1 MFNYVPSPTGML
13 LHNCDKYLKM
23 IIGPYGSGKSCACV
37 ADVLTCACAQNPA
50 PDGVRYVR
58 VGVVRSSYPEL
69 IATTRKSLLELLPA
83 EYGTIASSGSPV
95 RGFYF
100 IPLPDGTK
108 VSLELE
114 LWALKTADDAPKL
127 RSANWT
133 FAWLNEATGCSPEVY
148 NAVTGRIGRYPSQ
161 DLGGISWGGTIM
173 DFNQPEPGSWLD
185 EYIRNP
191 QPNWAVFRQPPA
203 AFKHVD
209 EVTGAVTYEVN
220 PNAENL
226 RNLGAREEGDPDD
239 FTSEQQGMRYYRNQI
254 DALLKTG
261 RTDIID
267 NQYCMMDVPIVDGK
281 PVYSNFNI
289 NIHVAAEALE
299 PRPFQ
304 PIIIGVDQSGIHPAA
319 VILQNINGTWC
330 VLDELYADNEGF
342 ENFLHGMLIPLLR
355 GRYSTNPL
363 VAAIDPSNTRDSWQ
377 AVTPKQRF
385 ADAGIKAVTELTNN
399 PKVRIQT
406 VEHMLNQ
413 RAGGLLIDPACRM
426 LIRGFSHEYRYRKL
440 RASGTMGSVYTP
452 SPEKNDASHV
462 HDALQYAALLIQRG
476 DNMDKDT
483 TMQNV
488 RDELI
493 RRRSSLSS
501 VV

>member
-1 MFNYVPSPTGML
+1 M
-13 LHNCDKYLKM
+13 
-23 IIGPYGSGKSCACV
+23 
-37 ADVLTCACAQNPA
+37 
-50 PDGVRYVR
+50 
-58 VGVVRSSYPEL
+58 
-69 IATTRKSLLELLPA
+69 
-83 EYGTIASSGSPV
+83 
-95 RGFYF
+95 
-100 IPLPDGTK
+100 
-108 VSLELE
+108 
-114 LWALKTADDAPKL
+114 
-127 RSANWT
+127 
-133 FAWLNEATGCSPEVY
+133 
-148 NAVTGRIGRYPSQ
+148 
-161 DLGGISWGGTIM
+161 
-173 DFNQPEPGSWLD
+173 
-185 EYIRNP
+185 
-191 QPNWAVFRQPPA
+191 
-203 AFKHVD
+203 
-209 EVTGAVTYEVN
+209 
-220 PNAENL
+220 
-226 RNLGAREEGDPDD
+226 
-239 FTSEQQGMRYYRNQI
+239 
-254 DALLKTG
+254 
-261 RTDIID
+261 
-267 NQYCMMDVPIVDGK
+267 
-281 PVYSNFNI
+281 
-289 NIHVAAEALE
+289 E

-399 PKVRIQT
+399 PRVRIQT

-413 RAGGLLIDPACRM
+413 RAGGLLIDPACKM